1 MKDLTLVIPA
11 KLESESLPLVLKE
24 LKKYNCKKI
33 IVIPE
38 NDEST
43 FSSIKNFKC
52 TILKQNKNGFGAAI
66 IEGIKKV
73 RTKYLCI
80 FNADGSFDPKYLKN
94 MLIYLVRENKDF
106 VFNSRYEKKGG
117 SDDDTILTYIG
128 NKFFTNLCNLLYK
141 FKLSDVLFTFVMGK
155 TILFRTINLKETD
168 FRICVEISLKVNL
181 CNFKIVNNPCYE
193 RVRLK
198 GKKKVNEFRDG
209 FLIFLFIIKSFFN
222 KV

>member
-11 KLESESLPLVLKE
+11 KWESESLPLVLKE

-33 IVIPE
+33 IVIPK

-43 FSSIKNFKC
+43 FTSIKNFKC
-52 TILKQNKNGFGAAI
+52 TILKQNKTGFGAAI

-94 MLIYLVRENKDF
+94 MLIYLARENKDF

-141 FKLSDVLFTFVMGK
+141 FKISDVLFTFVMGK
-155 TILFRTINLKETD
+155 TILFKTINLKETD
-168 FRICVEISLKVNL
+168 FRICVEIPLKVNL
-181 CNFKIVNNPCYE
+181 FNFKTVNNPCYE

-209 FLIFLFIIKSFFN
+209 FLILLFIIKSFFN

>member
-11 KLESESLPLVLKE
+11 KWESESLPLVLKE

-33 IVIPE
+33 IVIPK

-43 FSSIKNFKC
+43 FASIKNFKC
-52 TILKQNKNGFGAAI
+52 TILKQNKAGFGAAI

-94 MLIYLVRENKDF
+94 MLIYLSRENKDF

-128 NKFFTNLCNLLYK
+128 NKFFTNLCNL
-141 FKLSDVLFTFVMGK
+141 
-155 TILFRTINLKETD
+155 
-168 FRICVEISLKVNL
+168 
-181 CNFKIVNNPCYE
+181 
-193 RVRLK
+193 
-198 GKKKVNEFRDG
+198 
-209 FLIFLFIIKSFFN
+209 
-222 KV
+222 

>member
-11 KLESESLPLVLKE
+11 KWESESLPLVLKE

-33 IVIPE
+33 IVIPK

-43 FSSIKNFKC
+43 FASIKNFKC
-52 TILKQNKNGFGAAI
+52 TILKQNKAGFGAAI

-155 TILFRTINLKETD
+155 TILFKTINLKETD
-168 FRICVEISLKVNL
+168 FRICVEIPLKVNL

-209 FLIFLFIIKSFFN
+209 FLILLFIIKSFFN

>member
-11 KLESESLPLVLKE
+11 KWESESLPLVLKE

-33 IVIPE
+33 IVIPK

-43 FSSIKNFKC
+43 FASIKNFKC
-52 TILKQNKNGFGAAI
+52 TILKQNKAGFGAAI

-155 TILFRTINLKETD
+155 TILFKTINLKETD
-168 FRICVEISLKVNL
+168 FRICVEIPLKVNL

-198 GKKKVNEFRDG
+198 GKKKVNEFRDV
-209 FLIFLFIIKSFFN
+209 FLILLFIIKSFFN

>member
-11 KLESESLPLVLKE
+11 KWESESLPLVLKE

-33 IVIPE
+33 IVIPK

-43 FSSIKNFKC
+43 FTSIKNFKC
-52 TILKQNKNGFGAAI
+52 TILKQNKTGFGAAI

-94 MLIYLVRENKDF
+94 MLIYLAKENKDF

-141 FKLSDVLFTFVMGK
+141 FKISDVLFTFVMGK
-155 TILFRTINLKETD
+155 TILFKTINLKETD
-168 FRICVEISLKVNL
+168 FRICVEIPLKVNL
-181 CNFKIVNNPCYE
+181 CNFKTVNNPCYE

-209 FLIFLFIIKSFFN
+209 FLILLFIIKSFFN